1 MNHPLPA
8 AFSVETSSL
17 FTPWCDPLSGVESFV
32 LQRRVAPLQQSFYYT
47 TPSFTDDGR
56 YLWFYCGFP
65 PAGNANYGRTL
76 AVVDF
81 ERQEIRHYPETQFLD
96 ASPAVDLRTG
106 EAYWCTGP
114 EIWKRGP
121 LVDASPELV
130 NRLPAEIV
138 RGRRPWRIAT
148 HLTFSADRK
157 ALAIDAEIGREWFVG
172 CAPLDGTPVEIWARP
187 TRAYNHAQFCP
198 DPRNGDL
205 ILVNQD
211 SSTDPVTGECPNYEN
226 RMWLLRR
233 DHPLRPLY
241 PDAQAA
247 VAHMHGHEWW
257 SADGRHVWYIH
268 YGRGVMRVNPFIPNP
283 ESEPG
288 TTSGPA
294 GNPEPENIWPLD
306 YVSHAH
312 TSADETLV
320 VADCFPG
327 PRTGPAKV
335 AFLNRATGRTADIVT
350 HMPYPPEPL
359 PRYHA
364 HPHPQFCYGDRYIC
378 YTTFVHG
385 RSDLALTP
393 VSRLLEATA

>member
-1 MNHPLPA
+1 MALPLR
-8 AFSVETSSL
+8 SVETCPL
-17 FTPWCDPLSGVESFV
+17 FTPWRDPVSGAVSYILE
-32 LQRRVAPLQQSFYYT
+32 RRAAPLQQSFYYT
-47 TPSFTDDGR
+47 NPGFTDDGR

-81 ERQEIRHYPETQFLD
+81 ERQEVRHCPETQFLD
-96 ASPAVDLRTG
+96 ASPAVDGRTG
-106 EAYWCTGP
+106 EVYWCTGS
-114 EIWKRGP
+114 EIWKRAP
-121 LVDASPELV
+121 APDAGAQPV

-172 CAPLDGTPVEIWARP
+172 CAPLDGSPVDIRARP
-187 TRAYNHAQFCP
+187 SRAYNHAQFCP

-211 SSTDPVTGECPNYEN
+211 FSSDPVTGECPDYEN

-233 DHPLRPLY
+233 GHPLRPVF

-247 VAHMHGHEWW
+247 AAHMHGHEWW

-268 YGRGVMRVNPFIPNP
+268 YGRGVMRVDPFAAGPGLNPD
-283 ESEPG
+283 
-288 TTSGPA
+288 
-294 GNPEPENIWPLD
+294 PENIWPLD
-306 YVSHAH
+306 HVSHAH
-312 TSADETLV
+312 ASVDECCV

-327 PRTGPAKV
+327 RHSGIARV
-335 AFLNRATGRTADIVT
+335 VFLNRKTGRAVDIVS

-378 YTTFVHG
+378 YTSFVHG
-385 RSDLALTP
+385 RGDLALSP